1 MNSAKKAL
9 KNQDNPVR
17 LGDAG
22 DKKNP
27 VVLILVIAIVSIVLI
42 AGVAYEN
49 LSPQNAV
56 TIDGKK
62 ISINKMMYN
71 IWNVESQYDYYDR
84 IYQAWY
90 QTSYWDM
97 TADSETGATYADQA
111 KDEVM
116 NMEIQMT
123 LLYEKALEEGY
134 SLTDEETTEVED
146 EIKEITGHYTF
157 WNRMR
162 LGFTKSY
169 LKKQLTRAKIVSRYR
184 EDLIDGFDVD
194 DDAITAGFDKDEYK
208 EYEISYYYAGIV
220 KEDGDGNQ
228 EELPKK
234 ELSELTEE
242 LQALREMAGTA
253 EDFSKLLGD
262 GEDEESSDSDD
273 NAADGE
279 DAEDEKFTY
288 GTESFIEK
296 DGWKYASDENCDV
309 IKALKVDE
317 ISDVIVDKE
326 SGYMYFVR
334 LEDNTS
340 TETYD
345 QEVKDAITDA
355 EEEAFTEYY
364 NELYA
369 AHKVSI
375 NEKVWSSVTMGS
387 VTTGIEYIETPED
400 AASKSGS
407 ESDEGDGGSEDE
419 GTDEGDESSSDDSTE
434 DTEDGADSTEEE

>member
-9 KNQDNPVR
+9 KNQDRPVR

-22 DKKNP
+22 EKKNP
-27 VVLILVIAIVSIVLI
+27 VVLLIVIAIVSIILI

-49 LSPQNAV
+49 LRPQNAV
-56 TIDGKK
+56 SIDGKN

-116 NMEIQMT
+116 NMEVQMT
-123 LLYEKALEEGY
+123 LLYEKALEDGY
-134 SLTDEETTEVED
+134 SLTDEEAAEVED
-146 EIKEITGHYTF
+146 EITEITGHYTF

-184 EDLIDGFDVD
+184 EDLIEGFDVD
-194 DDAITAGFDKDEYK
+194 DDAITAEFDKDEYK
-208 EYEISYYYAGIV
+208 EYEISYYYASIMN
-220 KEDGDGNQ
+220 EDGDGNQ
-228 EELPKK
+228 EEMPKK
-234 ELSELTEE
+234 QLAALTEE
-242 LQALREMAGTA
+242 LQALRDAADTA

-262 GEDEESSDSDD
+262 DESED
-273 NAADGE
+273 GG
-279 DAEDEKFTY
+279 AEDGSSSEDDASEEADEDQKFTY

-296 DGWKYASDENCDV
+296 DGWQYASDKNCDV
-309 IKALKVDE
+309 LKALKTGE

-345 QEVKDAITDA
+345 TEVEDAITNA

-369 AHKVSI
+369 AHTVSV
-375 NEKVWSSVTMGS
+375 NEKVWSTVTMGS
-387 VTTGIEYIETPED
+387 VTTGIEYIETEED
-400 AASKSGS
+400 AASGGESEDGS
-407 ESDEGDGGSEDE
+407 ASEDE
-419 GTDEGDESSSDDSTE
+419 DTDTEAETDES
-434 DTEDGADSTEEE
+434 DGADETGSTEEE

>member
-9 KNQDNPVR
+9 KNQNNPVR

-22 DKKNP
+22 EKKNP
-27 VVLILVIAIVSIVLI
+27 VVLILIIAIVSIVLI

-49 LSPQNAV
+49 LRPQTAV

-62 ISINKMMYN
+62 ISINKMKYN

-123 LLYEKALEEGY
+123 LLYEKALEDGY
-134 SLTDEETTEVED
+134 SLTDEEATEVED
-146 EIKEITGHYTF
+146 EITEITGHYTF

-194 DDAITAGFDKDEYK
+194 DDAITAEFDKDEYK
-208 EYEISYYYAGIV
+208 EYKISYYYADIMN
-220 KEDGDGNQ
+220 EDSDGNK
-228 EELPKK
+228 EEMSKK
-234 ELSELTEE
+234 ELAALTEE
-242 LQALREMAGTA
+242 LQALRDTADTA

-262 GEDEESSDSDD
+262 GEDEEGSDSENDD
-273 NAADGE
+273 A
-279 DAEDEKFTY
+279 AEDEKFTY

-296 DGWKYASDENCDV
+296 DGWQYASDKNCDV

-345 QEVKDAITDA
+345 QEVEEAIKNA

-375 NEKVWSSVTMGS
+375 NENVWSTVTMGS
-387 VTTGIEYIETPED
+387 MTTGIEYIETKED
-400 AASKSGS
+400 TSSGE
-407 ESDEGDGGSEDE
+407 ESGD
-419 GTDEGDESSSDDSTE
+419 SSSDS
-434 DTEDGADSTEEE
+434 EDGESENTDDTTDETDSTEEE

>member
-9 KNQDNPVR
+9 KNQNRPVR

-22 DKKNP
+22 EKKNP
-27 VVLILVIAIVSIVLI
+27 VVLLVIIAVVSIILI

-49 LSPQNAV
+49 LRPQNAV
-56 TIDGKK
+56 SIDGKN

-116 NMEIQMT
+116 DMEVQMT
-123 LLYEKALEEGY
+123 LLYDQAQEEGY
-134 SLTDEETTEVED
+134 SLTDEEAAEVDEEVTE
-146 EIKEITGHYTF
+146 IIGHYAF
-157 WNRMR
+157 WDRMR

-169 LKKQLTRAKIVSRYR
+169 LKKQLTRAKIVTRYR
-184 EDLIDGFDVD
+184 EDLIEGFDVD
-194 DDAITAGFDKDEYK
+194 DDAITAEFDKDEYK
-208 EYEISYYYAGIV
+208 EYEISYYYASIMN
-220 KEDGDGNQ
+220 EDSDGNQ
-228 EELPKK
+228 EEMPKK
-234 ELSELTEE
+234 QLSALKEE
-242 LQALREMAGTA
+242 LQALRDAADTA
-253 EDFSKLLGD
+253 EDFSKLLDD
-262 GEDEESSDSDD
+262 GESEDD
-273 NAADGE
+273 DD
-279 DAEDEKFTY
+279 DASEDETFTY

-296 DGWKYASDENCDV
+296 DGWQYASDENCDV
-309 IKALKVDE
+309 VKALKTGE

-326 SGYMYFVR
+326 TGYMYFVR

-345 QEVKDAITDA
+345 TEVQDAITSA

-369 AHKVSI
+369 AHTVSV
-375 NEKVWSSVTMGS
+375 NEKVWSTVTMGS
-387 VTTGIEYIETPED
+387 MTTDLEYIETEED
-400 AASKSGS
+400 AAS
-407 ESDEGDGGSEDE
+407 SEDSE
-419 GTDEGDESSSDDSTE
+419 EEDA
-434 DTEDGADSTEEE
+434 DTEAEDEDAEADETDSTEEE